1 MQISLPRPDAALPS
15 PFAFGEFPTLST
27 SRLRLR
33 ELALGDRDAV
43 YAFRGD
49 PDVQRH
55 NSDALQHIDEAQ
67 HFIESRAVDY
77 KARRAVLWGVTRLH
91 EPGTVIGSVSL
102 FHWDHRHRHVE
113 IGYELARAAWG
124 QGLAAEAARAVLAFA
139 FERMQVHRVEAETLA
154 ENLRSVRLLE
164 RMGFRREGTRR
175 ECVRDAHGTCH
186 DSALYGLLAREPR

>member
-1 MQISLPRPDAALPS
+1 MQISLPRPDAALPT
-15 PFAFGEFPTLST
+15 PFAFDTFPTLST

-33 ELALGDRDAV
+33 ELDLGDRNAV

-55 NSDALQHIDEAQ
+55 NSDALQHLDEAQ

-77 KARRAVLWGVTRLH
+77 KARRAVLWGITRLQM
-91 EPGTVIGSVSL
+91 PGTVVGSVSL

-113 IGYELARAAWG
+113 IGYELARTAWG
-124 QGLAAEAARAVLAFA
+124 QGLAAEAARAVLGFA
-139 FERMQVHRVEAETLA
+139 FERMQVHRVEAQTLA

-164 RMGFRREGTRR
+164 NLGFRREGTRR
-175 ECVRDAHGTCH
+175 ECVRDDHGTCH
-186 DSALYGLLAREPR
+186 DLTLYGLLAHEWR